1 MRVLYLLNFAG
12 KGGTERYVETLVRY
26 LGEEYIEP
34 FFVYHEDGPLAD
46 KLRAMGV
53 PCRRIEMRR
62 RFDLPAAKALA
73 ELCREWRIDLV
84 HCQYLREH
92 YTALLAKRYAPHIRV
107 VYTHHI
113 LQSNDLITRLSNRLL
128 DHRQDMM
135 LAVCSKGRD
144 QLIANGWSP
153 QRVRVVFNAVDETA
167 WQGGEST
174 LRREIGAEDGRFLP
188 LYAARFVEGKGHAVL
203 IDAMARLKALTSL
216 PFTLVL
222 AGDGPLLEGAKQ
234 QAQALGL
241 GENVR
246 FLGFRQDMK
255 NLYRGADLCVCPS
268 QQEALS
274 FFLIESMACGLPVVA
289 TDVGG
294 NSDIVNPAAGDG
306 LLVPYG
312 DADALAAAV
321 ARMMEDGA
329 FRRQCSENA
338 LRTVHE
344 KFEIHGWVEKT
355 MDAYRAAL
363 ARKETL

>member
-1 MRVLYLLNFAG
+1 MDMKNEKLQEYAKLLIEVG
-12 KGGTERYVETLVRY
+12 LHVQKGQTLVISSPVECAYFAR
-26 LGEEYIEP
+26 LC
-34 FFVYHEDGPLAD
+34 AT
-46 KLRAMGV
+46 
-53 PCRRIEMRR
+53 
-62 RFDLPAAKALA
+62 AAYDVG
-73 ELCREWRIDLV
+73 CRE
-84 HCQYLREH
+84 
-92 YTALLAKRYAPHIRV
+92 V
-107 VYTHHI
+107 VMNWH
-113 LQSNDLITRLSNRLL
+113 D
-128 DHRQDMM
+128 
-135 LAVCSKGRD
+135 
-144 QLIANGWSP
+144 
-153 QRVRVVFNAVDETA
+153 
-167 WQGGEST
+167 
-174 LRREIGAEDGRFLP
+174 
-188 LYAARFVEGKGHAVL
+188 
-203 IDAMARLKALTSL
+203 DAMARLKALTSL

-234 QAQALGL
+234 QAQTLGL